1 MVIDYFFR
9 RLPRQLYR
17 DRALLL
23 SSTALFV
30 LVLAVAFLLVQF
42 KPASVYFIYGEF
54 ELAELTHS
62 YNPEVI
68 LMQRQLNSNIWENA
82 LFYLSNNSLV
92 GLQLFL
98 AGVLPGIGTLVL
110 LLYSAA
116 SLGMLM
122 GYINLSGYSET
133 MWPAIITHSSLE
145 LLSTIFAAVAGWVS
159 GYCNV
164 CVASAWWNLP
174 AIFDRCCIFYCR
186 PLFCSVLRPCS
197 KLHGHIIRR

>member
-54 ELAELTHS
+54 ELA
-62 YNPEVI
+62 
-68 LMQRQLNSNIWENA
+68 ENA